1 MAPTSKQAD
10 RKAAK
15 QASKTVDD
23 EPATAEEGFGAII
36 SVCKELVFKSV
47 LVKLSPALPDL
58 LKEKSDAGA
67 AEVKKD
73 ATSNEQENEGD
84 ENKENVSDEDKKPE
98 EPADAASIFEGL
110 RSRLPFYNP
119 LGLGLPASG
128 EASKIAWLSLKS
140 LEVDGGPRA
149 RKKGTPGMDRIKVNV
164 EKNLPQYIHIVLLL
178 MCLRAFLFRS
188 WFACLP
194 WLVGYQVLSLE
205 IPLGLIREK
214 FPQVPPVDSKFR
226 IAATLAIHGLMW
238 LFFLYEALSLV
249 TVLLIGLVIV
259 HAYVASPLLN

>member
-1 MAPTSKQAD
+1 MAPANKQAD

-15 QASKTVDD
+15 KATKVDD
-23 EPATAEEGFGAII
+23 EPVAAEEGFGALV
-36 SVCKELVFKSV
+36 SVCKELVLKSV
-47 LVKLSPALPDL
+47 LLQVSPALPDL
-58 LKEKSDAGA
+58 LKDKAV
-67 AEVKKD
+67 EVKKD
-73 ATSNEQENEGD
+73 TTSTEKENEGD
-84 ENKENVSDEDKKPE
+84 ENKENEEEKKPE

-128 EASKIAWLSLKS
+128 EASKTAWLSFKS

-149 RKKGTPGMDRIKVNV
+149 RRKGTPGMDRIKVNV
-164 EKNLPQYIHIVLLL
+164 ETNLPQYIHILLLL

-205 IPLGLIREK
+205 IPLALIRDK
-214 FPQVPPVDSKFR
+214 FPQVPAVDSKFR
-226 IAATLAIHGLMW
+226 IAATMAVHGLMW
-238 LFFLYEALSLV
+238 LFFVYEALSFWLV
-249 TVLLIGLVIV
+249 PLIGLVMV
-259 HAYVASPLLN
+259 HAYVASPLAN